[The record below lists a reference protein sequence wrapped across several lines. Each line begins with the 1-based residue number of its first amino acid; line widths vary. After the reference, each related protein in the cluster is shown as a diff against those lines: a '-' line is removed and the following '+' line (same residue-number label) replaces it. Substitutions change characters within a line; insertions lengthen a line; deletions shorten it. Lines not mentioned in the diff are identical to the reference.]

1 MTASEQAIVKVAL
14 LDDFQRLGPAMGPWS
29 RLGER
34 VEVTDFSE
42 TIAGEDALVTAL
54 EPFAVIVAMRERT
67 AFPRSL
73 VERLPNLRLL
83 VTTGMVNAALDL
95 EALHERGVTVSGT
108 EGFSPSTMELTWA
121 LLLAVS
127 RHVCEEDRAV
137 REGGWQHTI
146 GPELAGR
153 TLGIVGLG
161 RIGCQMVPVARAFG
175 MHVIAWSQHL
185 TAAAASE
192 GGAEAVAKEELFARS
207 DFVSI
212 HYKLSERSVGIVGA
226 PELGA
231 MKATAFLI
239 NTSRGP
245 LVDVA
250 ALLTALDEGLI
261 AGAALDVYDEEPLP
275 PDHPLRSAPRTVLTP
290 HIGYVAHGIYERWWP
305 QIVEDVEA
313 FLDGEPIRVLGAPGG

>member
-1 MTASEQAIVKVAL
+1 MTGSEQAIVKVAL
-14 LDDFQRLGPAMGPWS
+14 LDDFQRLGRTMGPWS

-34 VEVTDFSE
+34 VEVTGFSE
-42 TIAGEDALVTAL
+42 TIAGEDALAAAL
-54 EPFAVIVAMRERT
+54 QPFAVIVAMRERT
-67 AFPRSL
+67 AFPRL
-73 VERLPNLRLL
+73 VVERLPNLRLL
-83 VTTGMVNAALDL
+83 VTTGMANAALDL
-95 EALHERGVTVSGT
+95 EALRERGVTVSGT
-108 EGFSPSTMELTWA
+108 EGFSQSTMELTWA

-137 REGGWQHTI
+137 RQGGWQHTI

-161 RIGCQMVPVARAFG
+161 RIGRQMVPVARAFG
-175 MHVIAWSQHL
+175 MEVIAWSQHL
-185 TAAAASE
+185 TAAEARD

-226 PELGA
+226 QELGA
-231 MKATAFLI
+231 MKARAFLV

-245 LVDVA
+245 LVDLQ
-250 ALLTALDEGLI
+250 ALLTALNEGLI

-290 HIGYVAHGIYERWWP
+290 HIGYVARGIYERWWP

-313 FLDGEPIRVLGAPGG
+313 FLDGEPIRVLGAPA